1 LPVKAFSIE
10 FKSLTDKGQFSG
22 LASTDGNVDQGG
34 DVCMPGCFSR
44 TLQDGKSRPLLWQHE
59 QPVGLVTLTDSPEGL
74 VCDGQL
80 SMGVQAAKDAF
91 TLVKD
96 GVVRG
101 LSIGFQTVK
110 ESFAGEVRQ
119 LDELRLFEVSLTPFP
134 MNLAATVSGVKA
146 VQQRAAE
153 ERIRAALKSFRTDI
167 LGALQGKT

>member
-10 FKSLTDKGQFSG
+10 FKSLTDQGQFSG
-22 LASTDGNVDQGG
+22 LASTYANVDQGG

-74 VCDGQL
+74 VCNGQL

-101 LSIGFQTVK
+101 LSIGFLTVK
-110 ESFAGEVRQ
+110 ESFVGDVRQ

-134 MNLAATVSGVKA
+134 MNLSATVSGVKA
-146 VQQRAAE
+146 AAQHARQE
-153 ERIRAALKSFRTDI
+153 QVRLALKSFRSDI
-167 LGALQGKT
+167 LAALK